1 MNKAFTSFLIKA
13 GILAIILSTVSNLFL
28 LKFSTDFL
36 PSQFHILNLYVFGVT
51 ALVHFFLT
59 RQAEKRAQKFINS
72 YMLSVTAK
80 LFVFFITMVAYAFT
94 HKAQAK
100 VFIVCFFILY
110 LLYTALEVIDILR
123 VLKQH
128 DQKES

>member
-1 MNKAFTSFLIKA
+1 MNKAFSSFLLKA
-13 GILAIILSTVSNLFL
+13 GILAIILSALSNLFL

-36 PSQFHILNLYVFGVT
+36 PSQFHVFNLYVFGVT

-123 VLKQH
+123 LLKHH
-128 DQKES
+128 DQKDS